1 MQKYDFA
8 IVPDKDRNNVLVG
21 GVASR
26 AEYALTCSKPEWGEK
41 VENLS
46 FLYFHT
52 TLNPLILIFF
62 STTRIWDPAI
72 VIPKSNTDE

>member
-26 AEYALTCSKPEWGEK
+26 AEYTLTCSKPEWGKESGK
-41 VENLS
+41 FPFPLLAYKPKPLNS
-46 FLYFHT
+46 NFL
-52 TLNPLILIFF
+52 LNYACLGPCN
-62 STTRIWDPAI
+62 
-72 VIPKSNTDE
+72 SNT

>member
-26 AEYALTCSKPEWGEK
+26 AEYALTCSKPEWGKESGK
-41 VENLS
+41 
-46 FLYFHT
+46 FLFPLLAYKPKP
-52 TLNPLILIFF
+52 LNFNFLLNNADLGPCN
-62 STTRIWDPAI
+62 
-72 VIPKSNTDE
+72 SNT

>member
-26 AEYALTCSKPEWGEK
+26 AEYALTCSKPEWGK
-41 VENLS
+41 KSGQFLFPLLSYKPKPLNLN
-46 FLYFHT
+46 LL
-52 TLNPLILIFF
+52 LNHADLL
-62 STTRIWDPAI
+62 
-72 VIPKSNTDE
+72 